1 VRFERHGFKG
11 SAWLACALVAL
22 GLLGGCAAHR
32 GSRIVLTNQMAGEVT
47 HVKIS
52 WDGGGEQHYDI
63 VAPQQTVTVTMT
75 EIKTKSFTIGMTLP
89 DGTKYERVIPP
100 AFDPGYTGGVTITV
114 EADGRVGWSEHF
126 ERK

>member
-1 VRFERHGFKG
+1 VG
-11 SAWLACALVAL
+11 
-22 GLLGGCAAHR
+22 R
-32 GSRIVLTNQMAGEVT
+32 GR
-47 HVKIS
+47 
-52 WDGGGEQHYDI
+52 EQHYDI
-63 VAPQQTVTVTMT
+63 VAPQQTVTVMMT

>member
-1 VRFERHGFKG
+1 MRFERHGFKG

-52 WDGGGEQHYDI
+52 WDGGGSSTTTSSRRSR
-63 VAPQQTVTVTMT
+63 P
-75 EIKTKSFTIGMTLP
+75 S
-89 DGTKYERVIPP
+89 R
-100 AFDPGYTGGVTITV
+100 
-114 EADGRVGWSEHF
+114 
-126 ERK
+126 